1 MRHKDFD
8 LCAVLI
14 LVTMIVPRITI
25 TMKPRTL
32 IITFLLF
39 NGRFIYRF
47 DRNRKFLLRFTNL
60 F

>member
-47 DRNRKFLLRFTNL
+47 DRNGKFLLRFTNL